1 MKRIFF
7 GKRKNAG
14 ESPGTLVHIGEQKTE
29 SVSIN
34 LMEYDAEGTF
44 IEKEAPSFAELAVA
58 LGTPLTTWINV
69 TGLHQIDILAAIGE
83 TFAIHPLFMEDI
95 LDTNQ
100 RPKIEHY
107 DDYIYLILKTMHWLP
122 GPAIIEPEQISIV
135 LGHNFVL
142 TFQEQARDI
151 FDPIRQRIRDDNGR
165 LRKMG
170 ADYLAYRL
178 LDTVVDHYFVIL
190 ENIGDQIESLEEELI
205 SVQTPEMV
213 QSIHQLK
220 RELLFMR
227 KSVWPLREVIGGLQR
242 GESPLFQQTTL
253 IYLRDVYDHT
263 IQVIDT
269 VETFRDIMSGLLD
282 IYLSSVSNRMN
293 EVMKVLTIIATIF
306 IPLTFITSLYGMN
319 FRYMPELQWRWGYQF
334 VWLSIVAISGAMLL
348 FFRRKNW
355 I

>member
-1 MKRIFF
+1 MKKIFF
-7 GKRKNAG
+7 GGRKNAG
-14 ESPGTLVHIGEQKTE
+14 QSPGTLVHIGEQKTE

-34 LMEYDAEGTF
+34 LMEYDAEGYLM
-44 IEKEAPSFAELAVA
+44 EKEAPSLAELAA
-58 LGTPLTTWINV
+58 AIDTPAVTWIIV
-69 TGLHQIDILAAIGE
+69 TGLHEIDILEDIGK
-83 TFAIHPLFMEDI
+83 TFAIHPLLMEDI
-95 LDTNQ
+95 LNTNQ

-122 GPAIIEPEQISIV
+122 EPGIIEPEQISII
-135 LGHNFVL
+135 LGQNFVL
-142 TFQEQARDI
+142 VFQEQARDI
-151 FDPIRQRIRDDNGR
+151 FDPIRRSIRDDLGR
-165 LRKMG
+165 SRKMG

-178 LDTVVDHYFVIL
+178 VDTIVDHYFIIL
-190 ENIGDQIESLEEELI
+190 ENIGDQIESLEEDLLSE
-205 SVQTPEMV
+205 QTPITV
-213 QSIHQLK
+213 QNIHQLK

-242 GESPLFQQTTL
+242 GESPLFQKATL
-253 IYLRDVYDHT
+253 IYVRDVYDHT

-293 EVMKVLTIIATIF
+293 EVMKVLTVIATIF

-319 FRYMPELQWRWGYQF
+319 FHYMPELGWRWGYPL
-334 VWLSIVAISGAMLL
+334 VWLSIIVISSGMLIY
-348 FFRRKNW
+348 FRQKNW